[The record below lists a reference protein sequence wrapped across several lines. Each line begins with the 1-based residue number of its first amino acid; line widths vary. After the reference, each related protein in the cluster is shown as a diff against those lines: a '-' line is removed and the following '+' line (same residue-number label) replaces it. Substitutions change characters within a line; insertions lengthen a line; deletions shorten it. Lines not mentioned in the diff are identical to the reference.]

1 VSRFNKVGE
10 LIIVPDRI
18 LIVDD
23 DEFNIFTV
31 KGIIKKHFSVIMDEA
46 YNGEQAVQKVL
57 QTGPNNYYKL
67 IFMDCNMPKMNGF

>member
-1 VSRFNKVGE
+1 
-10 LIIVPDRI
+10 
-18 LIVDD
+18 
-23 DEFNIFTV
+23 
-31 KGIIKKHFSVIMDEA
+31 MDEA